1 MRIFAISDLHID
13 YKENRNWISAL
24 SEQEYINDVLI
35 VAGDICDK
43 DEELSWAFIM
53 LRKKFKRVL
62 FVPGNHDLWVARKNC
77 DDSILSYENI
87 INIAGDHDIDTQ
99 PVTMDKLTIIP
110 LLGWYDYTFG
120 RPTPMLVSNWLDYT
134 HCKWPEDFK
143 DKDVTSYF
151 LTINE
156 QYLTIKNEKII
167 SFSHFLPRID
177 LMPSFIPL
185 NHRIVYPVLGSMHL
199 EEQIRTIKPF
209 IHLYGHSHVN
219 QHIVK
224 EGIRYINNAYGYPYE
239 SWISDKKLMCI
250 YEMSHLQK

>member
-13 YKENRNWISAL
+13 YKENRDWISGL
-24 SEQEYINDVLI
+24 SGQEYINDVLI

-43 DEELSWAFIM
+43 PKELIRTFIT
-53 LRKKFKRVL
+53 LRKKFRRVL
-62 FVPGNHDLWVARKNC
+62 FVPGNHDLWVTRTDCN
-77 DDSILSYENI
+77 DSVLSYENI
-87 INIAGDHDIDTQ
+87 INIAREHDIDTQ
-99 PVTMDKLTIIP
+99 PVTMGKLTIIP

-120 RPTPMLVSNWLDYT
+120 KPTPMLVSSWLDYT
-134 HCKWPEDFK
+134 YCKWPGDFK

-151 LTINE
+151 LAINE

-185 NHRIVYPVLGSMHL
+185 KNRIVYPVLGSIHL
-199 EEQIRTIKPF
+199 EEQIRTINPF

-239 SWISDKKLMCI
+239 SWISDKQLICI
-250 YEMSHLQK
+250 YEI